1 VSEAQRSPKEKDL
14 SNPWNRFQR
23 ENRGK
28 ACLKRHWPKFTNMN
42 RRSTTRTTKP

>member
-28 ACLKRHWPKFTNMN
+28 GLSK
-42 RRSTTRTTKP
+42 TTLAKIYQYEKAKHNKDN